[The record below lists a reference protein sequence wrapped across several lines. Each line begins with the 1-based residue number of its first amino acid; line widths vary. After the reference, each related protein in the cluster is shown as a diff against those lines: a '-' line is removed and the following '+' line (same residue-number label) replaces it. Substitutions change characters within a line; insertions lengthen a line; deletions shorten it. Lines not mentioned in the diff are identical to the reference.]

1 MTYLPGQ
8 RGNFAR
14 LRCTRIS
21 AYVTQIR
28 GDDVVRWRYAFEQY
42 GTGDRF
48 VYTGRHQMIKEG
60 DEIDLR
66 GTIKATI
73 DKYGYVRLMRIKK
86 IQLQPELDL

>member
-14 LRCTRIS
+14 LRCTRVS
-21 AYVTQIR
+21 AYVTKVR
-28 GDDVVRWRYAFEQY
+28 DEDTVRWRYAFEQY

-48 VYTGRHQMIKEG
+48 VYTGRQHHIVEG
-60 DEIDLR
+60 VEYDLR
-66 GTIKATI
+66 GTIKETLN
-73 DKYGYVRLMRIKK
+73 KYGYVRLMRIKK